1 VDALL
6 KFFRRISMFL
16 VFLILETI
24 AFLMIVNHGT
34 FQKSIFQNTILDVTS
49 VFYEQISSVTDY
61 FSLKNVNDDL
71 AKKNADLQRRV
82 NNLED
87 FISRKGYEATLYEDT
102 IIKIIPAK
110 VINQTVD
117 KINNCLIINKGL
129 NDGVRENM
137 GVINTEGVVGV
148 VQSVSSNYAVV
159 ISILSSKLKISG
171 KFKKSGYLCSVSWD
185 GNSPY
190 TGSVI
195 DIPEHIMVEIGD
207 TIITSGYSSIFP
219 ENIVIGTVKSVSP
232 NPSTAWND
240 LKINYAT
247 DFMAIRY
254 VNVIVGAY
262 NDELLE
268 LDIQKLTE
276 Q

>member
-1 VDALL
+1 MDALL